1 MATSP
6 PIPYFLTFMRGTL
19 TRGEGPEPTHAIPL
33 QLLPAP
39 QQLAVILSGIDPNS
53 THVIP
58 LVEIVWCVTGL
69 LFGCV
74 AGHCERMAWGALS
87 WLASFKPRGHTALQ
101 SRGNLAL
108 SLILGVRRAPQ
119 R

>member
-39 QQLAVILSGIDPNS
+39 QQLAVILSRDLPPGLTCDRGPVLS
-53 THVIP
+53 LPARARRLP
-58 LVEIVWCVTGL
+58 L
-69 LFGCV
+69 
-74 AGHCERMAWGALS
+74 
-87 WLASFKPRGHTALQ
+87 PRGV
-101 SRGNLAL
+101 G
-108 SLILGVRRAPQ
+108 
-119 R
+119 